1 MNPGLSKNLHENT
14 MMPSMES
21 VVLFNCSDQQKYQT
35 LLLFA
40 IFMVVEK
47 MSKSSEESMSQS
59 SSKSN

>member
-1 MNPGLSKNLHENT
+1 MNPGLSKKLHENT

-40 IFMVVEK
+40 IYMVVEK